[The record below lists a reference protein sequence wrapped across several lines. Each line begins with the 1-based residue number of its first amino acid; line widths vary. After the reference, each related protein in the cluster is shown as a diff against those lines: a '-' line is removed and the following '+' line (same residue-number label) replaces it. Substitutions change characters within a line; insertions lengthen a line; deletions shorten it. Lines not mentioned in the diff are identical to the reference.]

1 VVYLVTYDLK
11 SPYDTAEDYQRV
23 IDALKSA
30 YPSWCHLE
38 KSVWIIVTPESA
50 TDVRDNLKA
59 FLNSTDIL
67 FVGRLQGNWGSYNL
81 GSKRND
87 WIKNCVF

>member
-1 VVYLVTYDLK
+1 MVHLVTYDLK
-11 SPYDTAEDYQRV
+11 SPHDTAEDYQRV

-30 YPSWCHLE
+30 YPTWCHLE

-50 TDVRDNLKA
+50 TDVRDNLTA
-59 FLNSTDIL
+59 FLNSTDVL

-81 GSKRND
+81 GSERTD
-87 WIKNCVF
+87 WLKSRIF